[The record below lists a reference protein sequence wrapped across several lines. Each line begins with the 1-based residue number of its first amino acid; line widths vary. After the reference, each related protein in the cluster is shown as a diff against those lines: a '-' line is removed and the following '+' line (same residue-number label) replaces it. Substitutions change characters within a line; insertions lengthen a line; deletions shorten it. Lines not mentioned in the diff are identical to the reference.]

1 MWDPSNA
8 RVFWMLSVVNDMES
22 GPDRI
27 RTSAAATPTLYSGV
41 MPRFP
46 SAGFPAR
53 YGPWALVLGAS
64 EGIGAA
70 FAHEAAAQ
78 GLCVALVA
86 RRREPLHELAT
97 ALRADHGVDVRTV
110 ACDLAEPDACDRVA
124 EAVGGLEI
132 GLLVYNAASSAVG
145 RFLTTSLDTH
155 LRAVDVNARAP
166 VAFAHRFGGAMAG
179 RGRGGIVLMSSLTA
193 FQGTPLVASYGAT
206 KAFDLV
212 LAEGLWDELREH
224 GVDVLACCAGA
235 TLTPGYRRV
244 TPGGPA
250 AFFAPK
256 EQEPDEVAREALAA
270 LGRRAFV
277 ITGRGNRIVSFV
289 MRRMMSRRRAVAT
302 IGREMRRRYP

>member
-1 MWDPSNA
+1 
-8 RVFWMLSVVNDMES
+8 
-22 GPDRI
+22 
-27 RTSAAATPTLYSGV
+27 
-41 MPRFP
+41 MPQPP

-70 FAHEAAAQ
+70 FAHEAAAR
-78 GLCVALVA
+78 GLGVVLVA
-86 RRREPLHELAT
+86 RRAEPLHVVAT

-110 ACDLAEPDACDRVA
+110 ACDLAVPGAVDRVA
-124 EAVGGLEI
+124 EAVGDLEI
-132 GLLVYNAASSAVG
+132 GLLVYNAASSTVG
-145 RFLTTSLDTH
+145 RFLATPLASH

-166 VAFAHRFGGAMAG
+166 VAFAHRFGGAMAA
-179 RGRGGIVLMSSLTA
+179 RGHGGIVLMSSLTA

-206 KAFDLV
+206 KAFNLV
-212 LAEGLWDELREH
+212 FAEGLWDELR
-224 GVDVLACCAGA
+224 GNGIDVLGCCAGA

-244 TPGGPA
+244 TPDGPS

-256 EQEPDEVAREALAA
+256 AQDAGEVAREALAA
-270 LGRRAFV
+270 LGTRAFV

-289 MRRMMSRRRAVAT
+289 MRRLMSRRRAVLT